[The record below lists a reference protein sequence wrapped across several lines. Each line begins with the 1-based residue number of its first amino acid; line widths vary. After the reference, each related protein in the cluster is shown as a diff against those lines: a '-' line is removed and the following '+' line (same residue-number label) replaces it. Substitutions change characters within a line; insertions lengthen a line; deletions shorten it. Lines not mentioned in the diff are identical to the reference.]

1 MLSFSLLTALSVG
14 ASLAGLVLVALGLY
28 GELPGA
34 RRGAKVRAA
43 GSLTASR
50 KRLAHLGSGAAVSI
64 LAWILS
70 GWPVAAVT
78 VMVLWILIPYFFGTG
93 RVTAR
98 RVSRL
103 EGLDEWTRRLAEV
116 IAAGMAPV
124 PAIVDSAE
132 RAPVSIRPE
141 VTRLATKLATPRL
154 DRVRALREFADDV
167 DDNVSDLIS
176 LALKIAVGQQS
187 SDRVPDVLRTMAE
200 GVTEEVKARRD
211 IEAKRSGPRAEARLM
226 VILVVVMV
234 VGFSLATDYT
244 APYATLLGQ
253 LVMAACASM
262 IVISL
267 LLLRWLSLGTPTPR
281 ILPPVER
288 T

>member
-1 MLSFSLLTALSVG
+1 MLSFSLLTALAVG
-14 ASLAGLVLVALGLY
+14 LGLAGLVLVALGLY

-34 RRGAKVRAA
+34 RRGAKVRASGA
-43 GSLTASR
+43 LTTSR
-50 KRLAHLGSGAAVSI
+50 KRLAHLGSGALVSI
-64 LAWILS
+64 LAWVLS

-78 VMVLWILIPYFFGTG
+78 VMALWILIPYFFGSG
-93 RVTAR
+93 RITAR

-124 PAIVDSAE
+124 PAIVDSAD
-132 RAPVSIRPE
+132 RAPESIRLE

-154 DRVRALREFADDV
+154 DRARALREFADEV

-187 SDRVPDVLRTMAE
+187 SERIPDVLRTMAE
-200 GVTEEVKARRD
+200 GVTEEIKARRE
-211 IEAKRSGPRAEARLM
+211 IEAKRTGPRAEARLM

-234 VGFSLATDYT
+234 IGFSLATDYT
-244 APYATLLGQ
+244 APYATFLGQ
-253 LVMAACASM
+253 LVMAACAAM
-262 IVISL
+262 VVISL

-281 ILPPVER
+281 ILPPVGR
-288 T
+288 S